1 LARLRCKVRR
11 IVLVLWIV
19 PVSVL
24 RTAGRFDYVGA
35 AGLAVGLIGVLN
47 TAVDFAVFYALNKM
61 LRLDP
66 YLSQIGAF
74 IIAALNSFLWN
85 KYWTFEK
92 RAPVSRREVTRY
104 LVTNGMYL
112 LLSLAVMRVLI
123 QVFSLDPFLAKFP
136 TAVCMVLFNY
146 LMAKLWVFS
155 N

>member
-1 LARLRCKVRR
+1 MKNA
-11 IVLVLWIV
+11 
-19 PVSVL
+19 VL
-24 RTAGRFDYVGA
+24 RLLRWFD
-35 AGLAVGLIGVLN
+35 LRKFIKFGLIGVLN
-47 TAVDFAVFYALNKM
+47 TAIDFAVFYALNKL

-74 IIAALNSFLWN
+74 FTAALNSFLWN

-92 RAPVSRREVTRY
+92 KAPVSRREVLRY
-104 LVTNGMYL
+104 LVTNGAYL

-123 QVFSLDPFLAKFP
+123 HVFSLDPFLAKFP

-155 N
+155 NE